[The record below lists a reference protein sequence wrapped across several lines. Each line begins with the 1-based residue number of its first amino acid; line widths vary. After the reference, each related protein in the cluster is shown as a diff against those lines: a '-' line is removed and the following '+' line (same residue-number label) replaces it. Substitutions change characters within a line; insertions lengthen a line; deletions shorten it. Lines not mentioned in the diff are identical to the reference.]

1 MKTKTKQLTVII
13 ALLLLC
19 TATLSCMGGC
29 TKKDSNRFD
38 TDLFCCMYNE
48 DKTGVI
54 ILELTKKGQEQEIL
68 VIPEEIN
75 GLPVVQLGGTTMGYP
90 YQTQHYVE
98 SDNLKKLYI
107 CSTSFLH
114 AERSFSN
121 LTEVIIM
128 NENPF
133 YTLAV
138 ESDMFSLKSYS
149 GEITFFT
156 TEEIYNN
163 NVEKLSIRP
172 KECFSVIG
180 IANLTFIEIA
190 DEKETVVWIDNI
202 SEGSVYYCPY
212 SDRDWYTDR
221 ECTTLWDK
229 EYKLPEDREVL
240 NLYSK
245 TN

>member
-1 MKTKTKQLTVII
+1 MRTKIKQETTII

-19 TATLSCMGGC
+19 TIFLSCMGGC
-29 TKKDSNRFD
+29 TKGNNKIFE
-38 TDLFCCMYNE
+38 TDLFRCMYNE

-54 ILELTKKGQEQEIL
+54 ILELTEKGQEQEIL

-75 GLPVVQLGGTTMGYP
+75 GLPVVQLGGTTSGYP
-90 YQTQHYVE
+90 YQSHHYIK
-98 SDNLKKLYI
+98 SSLLKKVYLNNSNDFGLDRLDVSQPIEIIALKNDSYY
-107 CSTSFLH
+107 STIFKGNRYNDSI
-114 AERSFSN
+114 SC
-121 LTEVIIM
+121 
-128 NENPF
+128 
-133 YTLAV
+133 
-138 ESDMFSLKSYS
+138 
-149 GEITFFT
+149 FT

-180 IANLTFIEIA
+180 IANLTFIEIV
-190 DEKETVVWIDNI
+190 DEKETIIWIDNI
-202 SEGSVYYCPY
+202 SENSVYYCPY
-212 SDRDWYTDR
+212 LERDWYTDR

-229 EYKLPEDREVL
+229 EYKLPENREVL